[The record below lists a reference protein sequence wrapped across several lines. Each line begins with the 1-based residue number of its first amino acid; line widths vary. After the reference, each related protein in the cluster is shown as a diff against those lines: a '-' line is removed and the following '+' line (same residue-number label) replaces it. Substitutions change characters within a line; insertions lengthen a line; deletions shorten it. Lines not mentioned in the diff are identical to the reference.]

1 MTLVELVITISIILL
16 ITTLCFPSDNVEKYQ
31 VNSFIKQLC
40 SDIRYVRNINM
51 MGNTNAYVYLNNNDE
66 GSSFTLNENKKDIK
80 QVHLPKTCKIEYTRP
95 MIKFKVDGTPYPSG
109 TTIKIIYKD
118 IKKETYKV
126 DIKNMFTSF
135 LSSKAFSFAIKQDR
149 AVGMPVVVIAMQIIK
164 KLNIM

>member
-66 GSSFTLNENKKDIK
+66 GSGFTLNENKKDIVK
-80 QVHLPKTCKIEYTRP
+80 SLKN
-95 MIKFKVDGTPYPSG
+95 IKGTNIHQLSRVMRLTDYF
-109 TTIKIIYKD
+109 
-118 IKKETYKV
+118 
-126 DIKNMFTSF
+126 IKN
-135 LSSKAFSFAIKQDR
+135 IWDE
-149 AVGMPVVVIAMQIIK
+149 
-164 KLNIM
+164 

>member
-66 GSSFTLNENKKDIK
+66 GSGFTLNENKKRY
-80 QVHLPKTCKIEYTRP
+80 KTST
-95 MIKFKVDGTPYPSG
+95 
-109 TTIKIIYKD
+109 
-118 IKKETYKV
+118 
-126 DIKNMFTSF
+126 FT
-135 LSSKAFSFAIKQDR
+135 
-149 AVGMPVVVIAMQIIK
+149 
-164 KLNIM
+164 

>member
-66 GSSFTLNENKKDIK
+66 GSGFTLNENKKDRTVFMTAKSI
-80 QVHLPKTCKIEYTRP
+80 TRVSQ
-95 MIKFKVDGTPYPSG
+95 IADRIIILESG
-109 TTIKIIYKD
+109 TIVRDSPPEEMRT
-118 IKKETYKV
+118 
-126 DIKNMFTSF
+126 N
-135 LSSKAFSFAIKQDR
+135 FSDD
-149 AVGMPVVVIAMQIIK
+149 VVLVCPS
-164 KLNIM
+164 LNI